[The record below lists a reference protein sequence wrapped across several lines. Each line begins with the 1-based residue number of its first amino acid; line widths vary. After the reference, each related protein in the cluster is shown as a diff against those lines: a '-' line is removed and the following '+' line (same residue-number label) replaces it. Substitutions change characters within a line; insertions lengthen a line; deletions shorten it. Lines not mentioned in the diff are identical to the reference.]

1 MEQTEGFKDW
11 LFRYQYVY
19 RLRRTEKSKKRFLA
33 ALVTDIAKMR
43 EDVRVIEYNQQ
54 KKYAARNVYVGNIKQ
69 ADRVICTFYDTPPES
84 FGSYQLFDRKDQ
96 AKKTTRFILASTIVA
111 ILLGIIGTLIYMR
124 LSPNSFQL
132 NSIGTFGIVAIY
144 AAYFALLGKVT
155 KGLSN
160 RKTLVRN
167 TSSILAMLKMIAEN
181 KQKNIAYAF
190 LDEGSYGNKGLDE
203 LQDQVKNHCKI
214 YYLDSVG
221 ASAPL
226 HLIGESPNSSKI
238 NSNVDY
244 QAADQKVS
252 YLFSARKDQEHAG
265 FYLNPAD
272 LKEKQ
277 LNMENIATVT
287 SLFQ

>member
-132 NSIGTFGIVAIY
+132 NSIGTLGIVAIY

-203 LQDQVKNHCKI
+203 LQDQVKKHCKI

-238 NSNVDY
+238 NGNVDY